1 MALILHLL
9 RLTEFQLIGCA
20 GCSREEATQS
30 RLLGVLNK
38 PLSLSTFS
46 VIQSD
51 LDAASME
58 ILCRSCK
65 KLTVFHYDE
74 GDMGSEQLSHRE
86 LNSSLQSQRHNLVNL
101 RVGHSSEKTL
111 GRLYPNLTRYKIG
124 GE

>member
-1 MALILHLL
+1 MSLL
-9 RLTEFQLIGCA
+9 Q
-20 GCSREEATQS
+20 
-30 RLLGVLNK
+30 
-38 PLSLSTFS
+38 
-46 VIQSD
+46 
-51 LDAASME
+51 
-58 ILCRSCK
+58 

-86 LNSSLQSQRHNLVNL
+86 LNSSLHSQRHNLVNL